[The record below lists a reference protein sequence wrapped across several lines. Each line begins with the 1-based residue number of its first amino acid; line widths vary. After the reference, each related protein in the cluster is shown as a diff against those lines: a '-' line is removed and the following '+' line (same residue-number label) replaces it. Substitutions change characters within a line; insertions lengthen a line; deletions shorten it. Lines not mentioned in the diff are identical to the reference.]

1 MSAQDPQKKDFEAF
15 LRRAFKKPLDGI
27 AGFLLKLGLT
37 PNHITLLGLVGN
49 IGAAVLIG
57 KGELRWAGLL
67 AGLMA
72 PLDAVDGAMARLR
85 GASSKFGAFFDSTI
99 DRYDEL
105 ILLAGLAFH
114 FYNIG
119 SLAGVMLTFAAA
131 IGSVMV
137 SYTRARAEALGFQAS
152 VGFLTRVGRAI
163 VLVIGL
169 LFAQALPSVGI
180 IAILANITAI
190 QRIFAVW
197 RQSKAS

>member
-1 MSAQDPQKKDFEAF
+1 MSAQDPQKKDLESF

-27 AGFLLKLGLT
+27 AGFLQKLGLM
-37 PNHITLLGLVGN
+37 PNHITLLGLFGN
-49 IGAAVLIG
+49 IGAAILIG
-57 KGELRWAGLL
+57 MGELRWAGLL

-85 GASSKFGAFFDSTI
+85 GTSSKFGAFLDSTI

-105 ILLAGLAFH
+105 ILLAGLAYH

-152 VGFLTRVGRAI
+152 VGILTRVGRAI

-180 IAILANITAI
+180 IAILANVTAI

>member
-1 MSAQDPQKKDFEAF
+1 MSAQDPQKKDLESF

-27 AGFLLKLGLT
+27 AGFLLRLGLT
-37 PNHITLLGLVGN
+37 PNHITLLGLLGN
-49 IGAAVLIG
+49 IGAAILIG
-57 KGELRWAGLL
+57 MGVLRWAGLL

-85 GASSKFGAFFDSTI
+85 GTSSKFGAFFDSTI

-152 VGFLTRVGRAI
+152 VGILTRVGRAI

>member
-1 MSAQDPQKKDFEAF
+1 MSAQDPQKKDFESF
-15 LRRAFKKPLDGI
+15 LRRAFKKPLDCI
-27 AGFLLKLGLT
+27 AGFLLRLGLT
-37 PNHITLLGLVGN
+37 PNHITLLGLLGN
-49 IGAAVLIG
+49 IGAAILIG
-57 KGELRWAGLL
+57 MGELRWAGLL

-85 GASSKFGAFFDSTI
+85 GTSSKFGAFFDSTI

-105 ILLAGLAFH
+105 ILLAGLAFL

-152 VGFLTRVGRAI
+152 VGILTRVGRAI
-163 VLVIGL
+163 VLVMD
-169 LFAQALPSVGI
+169 
-180 IAILANITAI
+180 
-190 QRIFAVW
+190 
-197 RQSKAS
+197 

>member
-1 MSAQDPQKKDFEAF
+1 MSAQDPQKKDLESF

-27 AGFLLKLGLT
+27 AGFLLKIGLT
-37 PNHITLLGLVGN
+37 PNHITLLGLLGN
-49 IGAAVLIG
+49 IGAAILIG
-57 KGELRWAGLL
+57 MGVLRWAGLL

-85 GASSKFGAFFDSTI
+85 GTSSKFGAFFDSTI

-152 VGFLTRVGRAI
+152 VGILTRVGRAI

>member
-1 MSAQDPQKKDFEAF
+1 MSAQDPLKKDFESF

-27 AGFLLKLGLT
+27 AGFLLKIGLT
-37 PNHITLLGLVGN
+37 PNHITLLGLLGN
-49 IGAAVLIG
+49 IGAAILIG
-57 KGELRWAGLL
+57 MGVLRWAGLL

-85 GASSKFGAFFDSTI
+85 GTSSKFGAFFDSTI

-152 VGFLTRVGRAI
+152 VGILTRVGRAI

>member
-1 MSAQDPQKKDFEAF
+1 MSAQDPQKKDLESF
-15 LRRAFKKPLDGI
+15 LRRTFKKPLDGI
-27 AGFLLKLGLT
+27 AGFLLRLGLT

-57 KGELRWAGLL
+57 MGELRWAGLL

-85 GASSKFGAFFDSTI
+85 GTSSKFGAFFDSTI

-169 LFAQALPSVGI
+169 LFAQGLPSVGI

>member
-1 MSAQDPQKKDFEAF
+1 MSAQDPQKKDLESF
-15 LRRAFKKPLDGI
+15 LRRTFKKPLDGI
-27 AGFLLKLGLT
+27 AGFLLRLGLT
-37 PNHITLLGLVGN
+37 PNHITLLGLLGN

-57 KGELRWAGLL
+57 MGELRWAGLL
-67 AGLMA
+67 AGFMA

-105 ILLAGLAFH
+105 ILLAGLAFY

-152 VGFLTRVGRAI
+152 VGILTRVGRAI

-197 RQSKAS
+197 RQSNAS

>member
-1 MSAQDPQKKDFEAF
+1 MSAQDPLKKDFESF

-27 AGFLLKLGLT
+27 AGFLLKIGLT
-37 PNHITLLGLVGN
+37 PNHITLLGLLGN
-49 IGAAVLIG
+49 IGAAILIG
-57 KGELRWAGLL
+57 MGELRWAGLL

-72 PLDAVDGAMARLR
+72 PLDAVDGAMARLK
-85 GASSKFGAFFDSTI
+85 GTSSKFGAFFDSTI

-152 VGFLTRVGRAI
+152 VGILTRVGRAI

-190 QRIFAVW
+190 QRIIAVW

>member
-1 MSAQDPQKKDFEAF
+1 MTGRESQKKDIESL
-15 LRRAFKKPLDGI
+15 LRRVFKSPLDGI
-27 AGFLLKLGLT
+27 GAFLLKLGLT
-37 PNHITLLGLVGN
+37 PNHITLLGMFGN
-49 IGAAVLIG
+49 MGAAILIG
-57 KGELRWAGLL
+57 IGQLRWAGLL

-85 GASSKFGAFFDSTI
+85 GTSSKFGAFLDSTI

-105 ILLAGLAFH
+105 ILLAGLTFH
-114 FYNIG
+114 FFKIG

-152 VGFLTRVGRAI
+152 VGILTRVGRAI

-190 QRIFAVW
+190 QRIFVVW
-197 RQSKAS
+197 RQSKAG